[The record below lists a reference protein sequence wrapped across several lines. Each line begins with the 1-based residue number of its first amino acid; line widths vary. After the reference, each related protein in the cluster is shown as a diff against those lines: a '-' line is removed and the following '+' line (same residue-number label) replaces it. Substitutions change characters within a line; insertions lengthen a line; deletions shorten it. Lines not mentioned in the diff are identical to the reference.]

1 MLKENRG
8 VMLSVVFVLVA
19 FNSSCQREEP
29 TTAGGL
35 TNQML
40 LECPSS
46 PNCVVSQYPKDE
58 AHYLKPWTY
67 TAAPKVF
74 REKLDELLAE
84 TKNAEVI
91 KSTSNYLLVTFK
103 VPVVGFLDDVEFYL
117 PENEKVVHY
126 RSASRVGYSDLGV
139 NKRRMESIRKALIRR
154 GALNE

>member
-1 MLKENRG
+1 MFTKKSPLA
-8 VMLSVVFVLVA
+8 LSMVFVLA
-19 FNSSCQREEP
+19 SFSSSCQREGQKKV
-29 TTAGGL
+29 GGL
-35 TNQML
+35 TKQML
-40 LECPSS
+40 QECPSS

-58 AHYLKPWTY
+58 DHYLKPWTY
-67 TAAPKVF
+67 NAPPSVF

-84 TKNAEVI
+84 TKNAEVL
-91 KSTSNYLLVTFK
+91 KSTPNYLHVAFT
-103 VPVVGFLDDVEFYL
+103 VPVVGFVDDVEFYL